1 VGLGPCSNIAAGYG
15 HTIAIECVGRI
26 GAPTSPEL
34 APFSFETPRSW
45 IANNIE
51 TTSTGATITIKARGV
66 LGSKAEFLS
75 VRIDGVALAT
85 DLFGSESGTTSCAT
99 AISVTTVTIPP
110 ALFLNLTTDGQLEIR
125 IEPSSNAT
133 SDGCATATLMVQLNY
148 TRDVVDCD
156 ANGLDDE
163 CDISVA
169 PANRD
174 CNQNLLLDSCE
185 IAAGAADI
193 DMNGR
198 LDSCEV
204 DCNGNGLPDSYEIA
218 NNLAPDC
225 NSNALPD
232 SCDVGVDGES
242 NDIDD
247 NGIPDEC
254 KSDCNNNTLP
264 DAWEISNGFVQD
276 CNTNAIPDSCD
287 IAVNITLD
295 CNHNGVLDICEG
307 GPSGTDC
314 DQVGTLDTCAIITKP
329 ALDCDNSGTIDT
341 CDIAAGIAIDCNLN
355 GHPDSCDITDGAEDF
370 NANGKLDSCEL
381 LYGDLNLDERIDG
394 ADLGAMLALW
404 EFPNPPY
411 GDLDGDQFITGA
423 DLGIMLAHWGVIH

>member
-1 VGLGPCSNIAAGYG
+1 VRGWGRNTDGQCDTPADLGACSAIAAGYNHTIALQRDGTVRGWGANAYFQSTTPSGLGACLSVTAGSNHTIALRNDGAVRAWGRNNSGQRNTPVGLGPCSSIAAGYG

-26 GAPTSPEL
+26 GAPASPEL

-45 IANNIE
+45 IATDIE
-51 TTSTGATITIKARGV
+51 TTSTGATLTIKARGV

-85 DLFGSESGTTSCAT
+85 DLFGSESGTTSCAR

-133 SDGCATATLMVQLNY
+133 SEGCATATLMVQLNY
-148 TRDVVDCD
+148 TRDIVDCD

-163 CDISVA
+163 CDIRVA

-204 DCNGNGLPDSYEIA
+204 DCNGNGLPDSYEIS

-232 SCDVGVDGES
+232 SCDVGVGGES
-242 NDIDD
+242 NDIDN

-264 DAWEISNGFVQD
+264 DAGKSPMV
-276 CNTNAIPDSCD
+276 SCR
-287 IAVNITLD
+287 IATQT
-295 CNHNGVLDICEG
+295 
-307 GPSGTDC
+307 P
-314 DQVGTLDTCAIITKP
+314 
-329 ALDCDNSGTIDT
+329 
-341 CDIAAGIAIDCNLN
+341 
-355 GHPDSCDITDGAEDF
+355 F
-370 NANGKLDSCEL
+370 
-381 LYGDLNLDERIDG
+381 RIHVTS
-394 ADLGAMLALW
+394 
-404 EFPNPPY
+404 P
-411 GDLDGDQFITGA
+411 
-423 DLGIMLAHWGVIH
+423 